1 MAMDKFR
8 ASALPNPPA
17 NWDPS
22 YMRQVIRSIETY
34 FSQLD
39 SGTPNNAQKYT
50 ASIFQGG
57 EFIGDG
63 KGISVPNAQLVS
75 TADQS
80 AAAVD
85 AAYAITYTGADFAV
99 DISIVSS
106 SRITFAHPGRY
117 LVTYSIQFQSTSNSL
132 EYIDIWLRQNGTD
145 VAGSNTRF
153 SIPARKSAGEPA
165 YLVAVTPILINVA
178 AANDYA
184 QVMFRVSNT
193 VVTVE
198 QLPAVTA
205 SPGVTPAIPSTPSV
219 IVGVQFIST

>member
-17 NWDPS
+17 NWDPV

-39 SGTPNNAQKYT
+39 SNTPNNAQQYT

-63 KGISVPNAQLVS
+63 KGINVPHAQLIS
-75 TADQS
+75 TVDQT

-85 AAYAITYTGADFAV
+85 AAYALTYDTTEYAV
-99 DISIVSS
+99 DVSVTSS
-106 SRITFAHPGRY
+106 SRITFTHPGLY
-117 LVTYSIQFQSTSNSL
+117 LVTYSVQLKSTSNDL
-132 EYIDIWLRQNGTD
+132 EYVDFWVRQNGTD
-145 VAGSNTRF
+145 LAGSNTRF
-153 SIPARKSAGEPA
+153 AIPARKSVSDPS
-165 YLVAVTPILINVA
+165 YLVAVTPIMVNVA

-184 QVMFRVSNT
+184 QIMFHVTNT

-198 QLPAVTA
+198 ALPAVTYSA
-205 SPGVTPAIPSTPSV
+205 GVTPAIPATPSV
-219 IVGVQFIST
+219 IVDVEFIST

>member
-39 SGTPNNAQKYT
+39 SGTPNNAEKYT
-50 ASIFQGG
+50 ADIFQGG

-63 KGISVPNAQLVS
+63 KGVNVPNAQLVS

-80 AAAVD
+80 AAAID
-85 AAYAITYTGADFAV
+85 AAYALTYTTADFATDV
-99 DISIVSS
+99 SIVSNS
-106 SRITFAHPGRY
+106 QITFVHPGVY
-117 LVTYSIQFQSTSNSL
+117 LINYSVQLKSTSNDL
-132 EYIDIWLRQNGTD
+132 EYVDFWIRQNGSD
-145 VAGSNTRF
+145 LAGSNTRF
-153 SIPARKSAGEPA
+153 AIPARKSVSDPS
-165 YLVAVTPILINVA
+165 YLVAVTPIMIDVA

-184 QVMFRVSNT
+184 QIMFRVSNT

-198 QLPAVTA
+198 HLAAVTA
-205 SPGVTPAIPSTPSV
+205 SPGVTPAIPATPSV
-219 IVGVQFIST
+219 IVTVQFVST

>member
-63 KGISVPNAQLVS
+63 KGINVPNAQLVS

-85 AAYAITYTGADFAV
+85 AAYALTYTSADFAT

-106 SRITFAHPGRY
+106 SRITFAHPGVY
-117 LVTYSIQFQSTSNSL
+117 LLNYSVQLQSTSNSL
-132 EYIDIWLRQNGTD
+132 EYVDIWLRQNGTD

-153 SIPARKSAGEPA
+153 AIPARKSAGEPS
-165 YLVAVTPILINVA
+165 YLVAVTPIMIDVA

-184 QVMFRVSNT
+184 QIMFRVSNT

-205 SPGVTPAIPSTPSV
+205 SPGVTPAIPATPSV

>member
-1 MAMDKFR
+1 MAMDRFK
-8 ASALPNPPA
+8 ASTLPNPPA
-17 NWDPS
+17 NWDAQ
-22 YMRQVIRSIETY
+22 YMRQVLRSIEIY
-34 FSQLD
+34 FSYLD
-39 SGTPNNAQKYT
+39 SRTPNNAEKYS
-50 ASIFQGG
+50 ADIFKGG

-63 KGISVPNAQLVS
+63 KGINAPNAQLVS

-80 AAAVD
+80 AAAID
-85 AAYAITYTGADFAV
+85 QAYAITYTGADFAV

-117 LVTYSIQFQSTSNSL
+117 LVTYSIQFQSTSNAL

-193 VVTVE
+193 AVTVE
-198 QLPAVTA
+198 HLPAVTA
-205 SPGVTPAIPSTPSV
+205 SPGVTPAIPSTPSA

>member
-1 MAMDKFR
+1 MDRFR
-8 ASALPNPPA
+8 ASALPNPPIEY
-17 NWDPS
+17 DS
-22 YMRQVIRSIETY
+22 QYMRQLLRGIELY

-39 SGTPNNAQKYT
+39 SRATQNSEKYT
-50 ASIFQGG
+50 ADTFQGG

-63 KGISVPNAQLVS
+63 KEISVPYAQLVS

-85 AAYAITYTGADFAV
+85 QAYAITYTGTDFAV
-99 DISIVSS
+99 DVSITSS
-106 SRITFAHPGRY
+106 SRITFAHPGEY
-117 LVTYSIQFQSTSNSL
+117 IISYSIQFQNPQNSL

-153 SIPARKSAGEPA
+153 AIPARKSVGVPS
-165 YLVAVTPILINVA
+165 YLVAVTPIMLAVA

-184 QVMFRVSNT
+184 QVMFRVSDT
-193 VVTVE
+193 AVTVE
-198 QLPAVTA
+198 ALPAVVYSA
-205 SPGVTPAIPSTPSV
+205 GVTPAIPATPSV

>member
-39 SGTPNNAQKYT
+39 SRTPNNAERYT
-50 ASIFQGG
+50 ADIFQGG

-63 KGISVPNAQLVS
+63 KGINVPNAQLVS

-85 AAYAITYTGADFAV
+85 AAYALTYTSADFAT

-106 SRITFAHPGRY
+106 SRITFAHPGVY
-117 LVTYSIQFQSTSNSL
+117 LLNYSVQLQSTSNSL
-132 EYIDIWLRQNGTD
+132 EYVDIWLRQNGTD

-153 SIPARKSAGEPA
+153 AIPARKSAGEPS
-165 YLVAVTPILINVA
+165 YLVAVTPIMIDVA

-184 QVMFRVSNT
+184 QIMFRVSNT

-205 SPGVTPAIPSTPSV
+205 SPGVTPAIPATPSV

>member
-22 YMRQVIRSIETY
+22 YMRQVIRSLENY

-39 SGTPNNAQKYT
+39 SRTPNNAQKYT
-50 ASIFQGG
+50 ADIFQGG
-57 EFIGDG
+57 GFIGDG
-63 KGISVPNAQLVS
+63 KGINVPNAQLVS

-85 AAYAITYTGADFAV
+85 AAYALTYTSADFAT

-106 SRITFAHPGRY
+106 SRITFAHPGVY
-117 LVTYSIQFQSTSNSL
+117 LLNYSVQLQSTSNSL
-132 EYIDIWLRQNGTD
+132 EYVDIWLRQNGTD

-153 SIPARKSAGEPA
+153 AIPARKSAGEPS
-165 YLVAVTPILINVA
+165 YLVAVTPIMIDVA

-184 QVMFRVSNT
+184 QIMFRVSNT

-205 SPGVTPAIPSTPSV
+205 SPGVTPAIPATPSV

>member
-1 MAMDKFR
+1 MAMDRFR
-8 ASALPNPPA
+8 ASPLPNPPIEY
-17 NWDPS
+17 DPQ
-22 YMRQVIRSIETY
+22 YMRQLLRGIELY

-39 SGTPNNAQKYT
+39 SRATQNSEKYT
-50 ASIFQGG
+50 ADIFQGG

-63 KGISVPNAQLVS
+63 KGINVPNAQLVS

-80 AAAVD
+80 AAAID
-85 AAYAITYTGADFAV
+85 QAYAITYTSADFAV

-117 LVTYSIQFQSTSNSL
+117 LVTYSIQFQNTQNSL
-132 EYIDIWLRQNGTD
+132 EYIDIWMRQNGTD

-153 SIPARKSAGEPA
+153 AIPARKSVGNPA
-165 YLVAVTPILINVA
+165 YLVAVTPILIEVA

-184 QVMFRVSNT
+184 QVMFCVSNT
-193 VVTVE
+193 DVTVE
-198 QLPAVTA
+198 HLPAVA
-205 SPGVTPAIPSTPSV
+205 YSAGVTPAIPSTPSV